1 MEHVY
6 YLRTVL
12 PVSFWENRVWKL
24 KKLKERNFIIISHPS
39 KPTSYCSLA
48 CDGAVKIGNIF
59 MHVCLF
65 FFRGQKRKLKRC
77 FDQSATLWNQQRC
90 YRLPTM
96 TMCRSKMKSSVWR
109 CEKLPHISFLL
120 KHSHKDKN
128 IGAFY
133 FKLCEFL
140 QFFLHLLKK
149 YTSDPG
155 KCTHL
160 FKQTVQPSSFFILKD
175 LIDVHK
181 CLRAKNWGHQRIFFH
196 IL

>member
-1 MEHVY
+1 M
-6 YLRTVL
+6 L
-12 PVSFWENRVWKL
+12 W
-24 KKLKERNFIIISHPS
+24 
-39 KPTSYCSLA
+39 
-48 CDGAVKIGNIF
+48 
-59 MHVCLF
+59 
-65 FFRGQKRKLKRC
+65 
-77 FDQSATLWNQQRC
+77 SATLWNQQRC

-96 TMCRSKMKSSVWR
+96 TICRSKMKSSVWR

-155 KCTHL
+155 NCTHV

-175 LIDVHK
+175 LHQRSDWRSQVFEGK
-181 CLRAKNWGHQRIFFH
+181 ELRASENIFSHFVMCNKMH
-196 IL
+196 IIVTPIQKFRKIFTTKPNDGPKSVQMRWVWRWSRPVINAVPVLFNFAKGSHHVHEKQDS